1 MQLESSGISLPISME
16 NLREFNIVWCSISEI
31 KMGTICME
39 SKTVNPR
46 TTCFSNLSKVIILDC
61 KCVKELTLLM
71 FAPNLRVL
79 SVQFAKQLED
89 VINKEKGRQGEKSG
103 IVPFR
108 RLEFLLLGD
117 LPELKNIYWNPLP
130 FPCLKRIDII
140 RCPNLKKLPLD
151 SQSGKHGGNGVII
164 KLWNG

>member
-1 MQLESSGISLPISME
+1 
-16 NLREFNIVWCSISEI
+16 
-31 KMGTICME
+31 
-39 SKTVNPR
+39 
-46 TTCFSNLSKVIILDC
+46 
-61 KCVKELTLLM
+61 M

-79 SVQFAKQLED
+79 YVQFAKQLED
-89 VINKEKGRQGEKSG
+89 LINKEKGGQDKKSG

-151 SQSGKHGGNGVII
+151 SQSGNHGENGVII
-164 KLWNG
+164 RYTEKEWIETVEWENEATETHFLPSCLHVCERSNQDPQSHSSELT